1 MLLIGLMIGDHYKLI
16 STKTLKRFSFSI
28 FENLTSQSSLSS
40 QIISLEICSSK
51 TFEIIQHYI
60 DAIELVRILF
70 GLATRKGELE
80 RLGRLACLN
89 VGIINPPLFITTLSY
104 DLVTS
109 DEPEDRIATM
119 KLVIFMLRKKPLV
132 LYTSL
137 PRLVEAVVKSLDPT
151 YQNEMRQQT
160 QSVATIILHELVK
173 TYPFI
178 SFHHETQR
186 LVVGTEEGACILY
199 DLKTGRRLEVLES
212 FKKSVIATSFSPDGH
227 RLVTVG
233 LEEGRV
239 EVWKIGS
246 GILSYFLPSVIL
258 NGNGNGMF
266 GNPNSTQ
273 SNLNQ
278 KNGIDGN
285 GNGNESNGLK
295 PYKVFPFNIGE
306 EGMMS
311 RGAILEWV
319 LIEWITNRSCRLR
332 IRETSLTFS
341 C

>member
-1 MLLIGLMIGDHYKLI
+1 MLLIGLIIGDHYKLI
-16 STKTLKRFSFSI
+16 STKTLKRLSISI
-28 FENLTSQSSLSS
+28 FENLTNSSKLLST
-40 QIISLEICSSK
+40 QIISLELCNSK
-51 TFEIIQHYI
+51 SFEIIQHYI

-109 DEPEDRIATM
+109 DDPEDRIATM

-173 TYPFI
+173 TYPSI

-212 FKKSVIATSFSPDGH
+212 FKKPVIATSFSPDGH
-227 RLVTVG
+227 RLVTCG

-239 EVWKIGS
+239 EVWKVGS

-266 GNPNSTQ
+266 GNS
-273 SNLNQ
+273 SIGSSSGSGIG
-278 KNGIDGN
+278 NGS
-285 GNGNESNGLK
+285 GNGNESNGFK
-295 PYKVFPFNIGE
+295 PFKVFPFNVGE

-319 LIEWITNRSCRLR
+319 VIEWVTNRSCRLR
-332 IRETSLTFS
+332 IRESSLTFA